1 MPNSARFLA
10 WSMAIPKRFLIFV
23 ETKDMATE
31 YFTQKILKTL
41 QFYVEPEIDHGYN
54 WDSDDRYEVIQEAN
68 CLEGGMVSIE
78 NMRKALDE
86 FEKQGANY
94 VNVDFHCD
102 HNEVEI
108 TGVIFGRST
117 QEEIDARIKQ
127 ELDRKEAQKKK
138 EIARLQE
145 EIERIKSL

>member
-1 MPNSARFLA
+1 
-10 WSMAIPKRFLIFV
+10 
-23 ETKDMATE
+23 MATE
-31 YFTQKILKTL
+31 YFTQKILKTE
-41 QFYVEPEIDHGYN
+41 QFYVEPEIDYGFN
-54 WDSDDRYEVIQEAN
+54 WDSNRYEVIQETN
-68 CLEGGMVSIE
+68 YLEGGMVSIE

-102 HNEVEI
+102 HNEVEV

-117 QEEIDARIKQ
+117 QEEIDAHIKQ
-127 ELDRKEAQKKK
+127 ELDQKEAKKQK
-138 EIARLQE
+138 EIARLQA